1 MSRVYFTDRDL
12 GKYQTYAVERDC
24 WPAQAGE
31 QIKRKRADK
40 GNGIP
45 HLVPLAPQAL
55 AILEELRPLTGHGR
69 YVFPSE
75 RGGARCMS
83 ENTVRAAL
91 RALG

>member
-45 HLVPLAPQAL
+45 HLVPLAP
-55 AILEELRPLTGHGR
+55 RLTW
-69 YVFPSE
+69 PA
-75 RGGARCMS
+75 GG
-83 ENTVRAAL
+83 RAAADRVARSAVLMRGEPVTWGRHL
-91 RALG
+91 RQPS